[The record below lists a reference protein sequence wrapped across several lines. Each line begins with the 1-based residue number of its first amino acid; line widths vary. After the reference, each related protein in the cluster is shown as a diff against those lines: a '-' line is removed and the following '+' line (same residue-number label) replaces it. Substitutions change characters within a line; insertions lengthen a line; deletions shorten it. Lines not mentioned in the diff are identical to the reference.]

1 MGGFMK
7 KNDLFFILGFVG
19 ISLIF
24 LLPSP
29 RGVVID
35 ATNEFPYLMG
45 FLKTSILASMGELL
59 ADRIKHSKYFARP
72 GFGLRFLVWGFLGM
86 GFVLAFKVF
95 SSGVQEAQLAGLL
108 PQLFS
113 GSWVGTVWTAFLI
126 SLIMNLIFAP
136 TFMIFHRVTDGYIDL
151 SGGCPRCLKGI
162 SLSSVIDRI
171 DWNRFFG
178 FVVLKTIP
186 FFWIPAHTITFLLPE
201 HFRVLMA
208 GYLSIALG
216 LILSLSNKKKEIK
229 KVD

>member
-1 MGGFMK
+1 MK
-7 KNDLFFILGFVG
+7 KNDLCFILGFLG

-24 LLPSP
+24 LLPSS
-29 RGVVID
+29 RGFVID

-72 GFGLRFLVWGFLGM
+72 GFGLRFLIWGLLGM
-86 GFVLAFKVF
+86 AFVLAFKVF
-95 SSGVQEAQLAGLL
+95 SSGVQGAQLAGLL
-108 PQLFS
+108 PQFFTS
-113 GSWVGTVWTAFLI
+113 SWLGTVWTAFLI

-136 TFMIFHRVTDGYIDL
+136 TFMILHRITDGYIDL
-151 SGGCPRCLKGI
+151 SGGCPRCVKGI